1 MPSITFPM
9 LASIVI
15 PFIFKLIGAVALW
28 IVGNWFVKLALS
40 LLKRSLIGGRL
51 DPTLISYLINI
62 FGAVLRIILVVAIL
76 GFFGVQT
83 ASFAALLAGAGVAI
97 GAAWSGMLSNF
108 AAGVFLQIFRPFAV
122 GNFIAAGG
130 VTGTV
135 EDIDIFVTSIKSP
148 ENVRNIVPNAKLFS
162 DTIQNFSTHT
172 SRRVDL
178 VAQLDHSADV
188 EKAMELLKQGLKSV
202 PNQDPSFRP
211 TVEVLEFNERGPRLA
226 VRPYAHANDYAQVYF
241 DTNRMIANVLGRNGF
256 PTPRIPVAMVSGSG
270 ATAGSRPWDSAN

>member
-1 MPSITFPM
+1 MLTVVWPL
-9 LASIVI
+9 LASAVI
-15 PFIFKLIGAVALW
+15 PFLFRLVGAVALW
-28 IVGNWFVKLALS
+28 IAGNWFIKLALK
-40 LLKRSLIGGRL
+40 LLRRSLVGGRL
-51 DPTLISYLINI
+51 DPTLISYVINI
-62 FGAVLRIILVVAIL
+62 LGAALRIVLVVTIL

-122 GNFIAAGG
+122 GDYITAGG

-162 DTIQNFSTHT
+162 DTIQNFSTHN

-178 VAQLDHSADV
+178 LAQLDHSADV
-188 EKAMELLKQGLKSV
+188 DQAMALLKEGLMSV
-202 PNQDPSFRP
+202 PNQEPSFRP
-211 TVEVLEFNERGPRLA
+211 TVEVLDFNERGPRLA
-226 VRPYAHANDYAQVYF
+226 VRPYAHTSNYSQVYF

-256 PTPRIPVAMVSGSG
+256 PTPRIPLTMVAGPG
-270 ATAGSRPWDSAN
+270 ASAERRPWDAAN

>member
-1 MPSITFPM
+1 M
-9 LASIVI
+9 LTISLPVLANVVI
-15 PFIFKLIGAVALW
+15 PFLFKLVGAVALW
-28 IVGNWFVKLALS
+28 IAGNWFIKLALR
-40 LLKRSLIGGRL
+40 LFKRSLNGGRL

-62 FGAVLRIILVVAIL
+62 LGALLRIVLIVAIL

-122 GNFIAAGG
+122 GDVITAGG

-162 DTIQNFSTHT
+162 DTVQNFSTHS

-188 EKAMELLKQGLKSV
+188 DKAMALLKEGLKSV
-202 PNQDPSFRP
+202 PNQDPSFQP
-211 TVEVLEFNERGPRLA
+211 TVEVLDFNERGPRLA
-226 VRPYAHANDYAQVYF
+226 VRPYAHTSNYSQVYF

-270 ATAGSRPWDSAN
+270 ASAGSRPWDSAN